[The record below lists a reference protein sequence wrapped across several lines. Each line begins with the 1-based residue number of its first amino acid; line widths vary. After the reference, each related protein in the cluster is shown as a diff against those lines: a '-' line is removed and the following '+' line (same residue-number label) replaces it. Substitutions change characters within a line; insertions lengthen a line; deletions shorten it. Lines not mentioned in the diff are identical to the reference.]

1 MSIPHWWYVTGMI
14 FEKIPTGYILR
25 IRVTPNASK
34 CGFGGIFSTPD
45 NQDFIKINLNAV
57 PEKGK
62 ANQEL
67 IKFLSKYLHLNKSS
81 FSILSGE
88 TDRYKKILIKT
99 AHIETIENLLND
111 MEQAS

>member
-1 MSIPHWWYVTGMI
+1 MI

-34 CGFGGIFSTPD
+34 CGFSGVFSTPD

-67 IKFLSKYLHLNKSS
+67 IKFLSKYLHINKSS

-88 TDRYKKILIKT
+88 TDRYKKVLIQT
-99 AHIETIENLLND
+99 IHTPATETLLTE
-111 MEQAS
+111 MEHTS

>member
-1 MSIPHWWYVTGMI
+1 MF
-14 FEKIPTGYILR
+14 FEKVPTGYILR

-34 CGFGGIFSTPD
+34 CSFGGIFSSSD
-45 NQDFIKINLNAV
+45 SQDFLKINLNAV

-67 IKFLSKYLHLNKSS
+67 IKFLSKFLHINKSS

-88 TDRYKKILIKT
+88 TDRYKKILIET
-99 AHIETIENLLND
+99 PHLSTIEDTLMQ
-111 MEQAS
+111 MEQTS